1 MCVSCLGEEH
11 ARSVLEGAAC
21 ANCERF
27 PMKTLRSRLALFSR
41 GEVPSPLPGGSGP
54 ARAEAERRLKSWG
67 SQVELAEEFEM
78 AVNLSQAEAADE
90 DALLADD
97 GDVLSLT
104 SSDPGASA
112 LLAQSPGE
120 QEMAEVGEEG
130 EPAAPARPPCA
141 AFSELLEVM
150 ERTLSRLQ
158 LPWERVRREPARSRL
173 DDRFLSTV

>member
-1 MCVSCLGEEH
+1 MAQLVPFSLCQKMSAKSFRKCADPCPRFLTPEDTQNLCVSCLGEEH

-67 SQVELAEEFEM
+67 SQVQLAEEFEM
-78 AVNLSQAEAADE
+78 DVNLSQAEAADE

-104 SSDPGASA
+104 SSDPGVSA

-130 EPAAPARPPCA
+130 
-141 AFSELLEVM
+141 
-150 ERTLSRLQ
+150 
-158 LPWERVRREPARSRL
+158 
-173 DDRFLSTV
+173 